1 MDISKKNNNMKKIE
15 NYNLRVNPFRTV
27 PAIRSE
33 EIVWAGFKD
42 IKKRFERRIARIVN
56 LPNSVIALNW
66 GEYGSGK
73 THAARYFSK
82 EDVLKTICNVKNTAP
97 LSLVVNF
104 PSNKNTIKELFTS
117 LVDKLDFY
125 FINQAVKSIHNPI
138 APSRLTDNKFAQ
150 KVIDYLTDESFDE
163 NLYKKYLYGTL
174 STKEKEKLGFLRSI
188 ETDND
193 MVDVVAALLSFL
205 TENNIYPAIIIW
217 IDEFEHIAALSSSN
231 INSVNNFIKV
241 LFDKTPNHLL
251 LMINLTLSAM
261 GDRDDLTSYL
271 HDAVKSRIKENIE
284 FSIPSPEQLKEYLG
298 DILKMYRVTE
308 ENSPLFPF
316 DEKLIESLIA
326 ELGDVSLRKFNEAL
340 SSLIEN
346 ALYDD
351 KENISLDYFINN
363 KLEIIGW
370 QNV

>member
-1 MDISKKNNNMKKIE
+1 MKSIE
-15 NYNLRVNPFRTV
+15 SYNLKVNPFRTV
-27 PAIRSE
+27 PAIRCE
-33 EIVWAGFKD
+33 EIVWAGFED
-42 IKKRFERRIARIVN
+42 IKKRFESRIARIVN

-82 EDVLKTICNVKNTAP
+82 EDVLKRICKVEDTAP
-97 LSLVVNF
+97 LSLVVSF
-104 PSNKNTIKELFTS
+104 PSNKNIVKELFTS
-117 LVDKLDFY
+117 ITDKLDFS
-125 FINQAVKSIHNPI
+125 FVNQTVKNIRNLVE
-138 APSRLTDNKFAQ
+138 PSRLTDSKFAQ
-150 KVIDYLTDESFDE
+150 KVIDYLKEESFDE

-174 STKEKEKLGFLRSI
+174 SSKEKEMLGFLRSI

-193 MVDVVAALLSFL
+193 MVDIVAALFSFL

-284 FSIPSPEQLKEYLG
+284 FAIPSPEQFMEYLG
-298 DILKMYRVTE
+298 EILKMYRIDK
-308 ENSPLFPF
+308 NDSSLFPF
-316 DEKLIESLIA
+316 DENLIENLIK

-351 KENISLDYFINN
+351 QETITLDYFIKN
-363 KLEIIGW
+363 KSEIIGW

>member
-1 MDISKKNNNMKKIE
+1 MKTIDI
-15 NYNLRVNPFRTV
+15 YNLRTNPFRAV
-27 PAIRSE
+27 PAINSE
-33 EIVWAGFKD
+33 EIVWAGFKE
-42 IKKRFERRIARIVN
+42 IKEKFERRITRIVK
-56 LPNSVIALNW
+56 LPNSAIALNW

-82 EDVLKTICNVKNTAP
+82 VDVLNAICQKGQSIVP
-97 LSLVVNF
+97 LSLVINF
-104 PSNKNTIKELFTS
+104 PSSKNPVKELFTS
-117 LVDKLDFY
+117 LVDKLDFS
-125 FINQAVKSIHNPI
+125 FIHQSIKKNKTPVD
-138 APSRLTDNKFAQ
+138 ASCVTDSKFAQ
-150 KVIDYLTDESFDE
+150 KIINYLSEDTIDED
-163 NLYKKYLYGTL
+163 LYKKYLYGSL
-174 STKEKEKLGFLRSI
+174 STKEKEKLGFLRAI

-193 MVDVVAALLSFL
+193 MVDIIAALLSYL
-205 TENNIYPAIIIW
+205 TENNVYPAIIIW
-217 IDEFEHIAALSSSN
+217 VDEFEHIAALSSSN

-284 FSIPSPEQLKEYLG
+284 FSIPSPDQFKEYLG
-298 DILKMYRVTE
+298 DLLKMYRISE
-308 ENSPLFPF
+308 ASSPLFPF
-316 DEKLIESLIA
+316 EEKLIDTLIG
-326 ELGDVSLRKFNEAL
+326 ELGVVSLRKFNEAL

-351 KENISLDYFINN
+351 LETITLDYFIKN
-363 KLEIIGW
+363 KSEIIGW